1 MTDQESTEIDGKS
14 KNQSIEDLKSYKLK
28 KAKEMRF
35 NMALDEKIIKMDEL
49 QEKQINKIQEMQTT
63 GDKVIK
69 ESIIQQTL
77 DLKEKID
84 KRRNSRVN
92 NRFLSQL

>member
-14 KNQSIEDLKSYKLK
+14 KNQSIEDLKSYKVK